1 MKTKVHRRLAR
12 VAGLLALS
20 LFVLAIAAQ
29 AAQAASVQ
37 GSGAVVLSSEVT
49 VQSQAPVTDGWLIA
63 SATASDGWLTA
74 GGATAQSGATLPQPS
89 ANRVPGT
96 HPRPGIASDGWS
108 TADWVGTGLVAA
120 ALFIAGLTAW
130 ALLRRSRPLGE
141 PASVTSIAPP
151 RASSPPQP
159 VSEEDTQRR
168 AA

>member
-1 MKTKVHRRLAR
+1 MKTRVHRRLAR

-20 LFVLAIAAQ
+20 LFVLAMAAQ
-29 AAQAASVQ
+29 AAQAAAVQ
-37 GSGAVVLSSEVT
+37 GSGAGTLPPNV
-49 VQSQAPVTDGWLIA
+49 LIA
-63 SATASDGWLTA
+63 LQ
-74 GGATAQSGATLPQPS
+74 TAQSSATVPQPS

-108 TADWVGTGLVAA
+108 TADWVGTGLVAV
-120 ALFIAGLTAW
+120 ALFIVGLTAW

-151 RASSPPQP
+151 GASSPPQP
-159 VSEEDTQRR
+159 VGEEDSGRR